1 MSKKAPASEPE
12 KLSLSQEISL
22 QEAAELM
29 GISYPLARKIVGEGH
44 VQRSARGRVRLGD
57 WGRGYAAYRDAGDKR
72 STKSA
77 STSRVSDARATEIEQ
92 RIAERNRHLVPTEEA
107 TAAIDHIVAA
117 CAEAFAAL
125 PAMLTRNI
133 EERKRIETQVKR
145 AQGEVAKRLAEAARV
160 LREGGK
166 LPDAD

>member
-1 MSKKAPASEPE
+1 MPPPVVFDPAQLITR
-12 KLSLSQEISL
+12 K
-22 QEAAELM
+22 EAADLL
-29 GISYPLARKIVGEGH
+29 GLDPSRISQLVSSGH
-44 VQRSARGRVRLGD
+44 IPAAVRGKMALSDVV
-57 WGRGYAAYRDAGDKR
+57 RGYAR
-72 STKSA
+72 SWQERASQETKTSA
-77 STSRVSDARATEIEQ
+77 DSRVRDARAREIEQ
-92 RIAERNRHLVPTEEA
+92 RIAEKNRHLVPAEEA
-107 TAAIDHIVAA
+107 TAAIDHVVSA